1 MPREGDQAREAAE
14 RVARQSYGKLV
25 AFLAARTRDLAGAE
39 DSLSEAF
46 AAALAD
52 WPARGVP
59 ENPEAW
65 LLTAARRRQVDAV
78 RRRHTREGAAE
89 HLRLMSEELVE
100 AAAGKSD
107 IPDERLRLMFA
118 CAHPALD
125 PAVRAPLILQTIL
138 GFDAAAIASAFLVG
152 PSTMG

>member
-1 MPREGDQAREAAE
+1 MGVEGDPSRATAE
-14 RVARQSYGKLV
+14 RGARQSYGKLV

-78 RRRHTREGAAE
+78 RRRQTRHDAAD
-89 HLRLMSEELVE
+89 HLRLIAGELE
-100 AAAGKSD
+100 QAAAGKSE
-107 IPDERLRLMFA
+107 IPDER
-118 CAHPALD
+118 
-125 PAVRAPLILQTIL
+125 
-138 GFDAAAIASAFLVG
+138 
-152 PSTMG
+152 